1 MSSAVNGLGSFDPL
15 TLINSL
21 TASAQSTTAA
31 ASTSGVSA
39 KDEFSALLKS
49 GDLEGLLSDN
59 IAVGVMQIANP
70 SSTSSTA
77 GTDLTSM
84 VNQLISAYATPAAAS
99 TSSSS
104 SGSSTAQQSADT
116 LPMNPALAII
126 QAMEKSGALGPTLA
140 DSIGA
145 SVLGQITA

>member
-39 KDEFSALLKS
+39 KEEFSALLKS

-70 SSTSSTA
+70 SSTSSTV

-84 VNQLISAYATPAAAS
+84 VNQLISAYATPTAAS
-99 TSSSS
+99 TSS

>member
-39 KDEFSALLKS
+39 KEEFSALLKS

-84 VNQLISAYATPAAAS
+84 VNQLISAYATPTAAS
-99 TSSSS
+99 TSS

>member
-104 SGSSTAQQSADT
+104 GSSTAQQSADT